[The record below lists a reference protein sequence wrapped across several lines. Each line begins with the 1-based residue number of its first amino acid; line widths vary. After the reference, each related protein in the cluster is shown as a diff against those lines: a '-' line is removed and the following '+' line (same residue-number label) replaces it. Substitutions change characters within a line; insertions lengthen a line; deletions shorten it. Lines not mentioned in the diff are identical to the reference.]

1 MTNVTHC
8 GKRGAFLYLYHKLLP
23 LKENQHI
30 LSPLFIQINNLPIR
44 QCEALAADR
53 HAFSP
58 QSLSTPAL
66 NEDLRT
72 DQNFIGVLPAR
83 PTREPCTPASR
94 NLEKALTR
102 SVTYKVCKFQ
112 PPTIYRLPCR
122 PAKLNPLHGVADRQT
137 NKQMDP
143 VQIVV

>member
-8 GKRGAFLYLYHKLLP
+8 GKRGAFVNSYHKLFP
-23 LKENQHI
+23 LNENQHI
-30 LSPLFIQINNLPIR
+30 LSPLFIQIKKLPIR
-44 QCEALAADR
+44 QCEAPATDR

-83 PTREPCTPASR
+83 ATCQPCTPASR

-112 PPTIYRLPCR
+112 PPTSYRLPCSR
-122 PAKLNPLHGVADRQT
+122 NKLNPLHDVRTHSQTDRR
-137 NKQMDP
+137 
-143 VQIVV
+143 ILLE

>member
-1 MTNVTHC
+1 MAHC
-8 GKRGAFLYLYHKLLP
+8 GKLGAFLYLYNKLFP
-23 LKENQHI
+23 LNENQHI
-30 LSPLFIQINNLPIR
+30 FSPLFIQINNLPIR

-102 SVTYKVCKFQ
+102 SVTYKVCKVQ
-112 PPTIYRLPCR
+112 PPTSYRLPCSR
-122 PAKLNPLHGVADRQT
+122 NKLNPLHDVRTHRLTDRR
-137 NKQMDP
+137 
-143 VQIVV
+143 ILFE